1 MSLPTSFHT
10 MIIRMLKGGL
20 IKIIGV
26 SLAIKAKKKKKKP
39 ISWLEVLRRTLSDRM
54 GGSYSL
60 RNHKL

>member
-26 SLAIKAKKKKKKP
+26 SLAIKAKKKKP
-39 ISWLEVLRRTLSDRM
+39 ISWLEVLRRTLSDKK

>member
-26 SLAIKAKKKKKKP
+26 SLAIKAKKKKKP